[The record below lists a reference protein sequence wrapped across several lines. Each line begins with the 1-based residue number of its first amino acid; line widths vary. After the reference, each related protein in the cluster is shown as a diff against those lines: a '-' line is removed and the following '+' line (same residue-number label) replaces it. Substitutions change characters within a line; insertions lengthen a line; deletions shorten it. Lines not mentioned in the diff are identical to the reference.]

1 VISLRKAKLARPQRP
16 EVPSGYSAKDR
27 KARTC
32 RSCQKQFWATAA
44 EHKEHAS
51 LCARAVKAGLV
62 LPEAVVMLRAGQR
75 VP

>member
-1 VISLRKAKLARPQRP
+1 MISLRKAQPARPSRP

-62 LPEAVVMLRAGQR
+62 LPESIVMQRAGR
-75 VP
+75 LP